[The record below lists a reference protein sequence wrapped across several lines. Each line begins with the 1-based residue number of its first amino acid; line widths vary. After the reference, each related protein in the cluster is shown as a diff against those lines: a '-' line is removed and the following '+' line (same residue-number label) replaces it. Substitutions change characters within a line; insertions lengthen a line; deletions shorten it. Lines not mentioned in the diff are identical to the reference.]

1 MTTVRSDV
9 TANATANVTASPAAG
24 TVAPTPSAVTVPDYM
39 RQAPAVGP
47 LPPLTPPTPVRFRL
61 SCGAE
66 VLAIHRNAAPI
77 VALNLVLRT
86 GADRDPPDRAG
97 LASLT
102 AEMLDEGAGERNA
115 LEISEA
121 TEQLGADLWVGAGRD
136 GCQLTLQVPAGE
148 FVEALGIATDVVMRP
163 RMLDTDWE
171 RVKHDR
177 LTGLAQRR
185 DQPEAVADLVT
196 AMTLYG
202 DGHPYGRP
210 VDGFE
215 ATVRATSLG
224 DVQRFH
230 QTFWRP
236 NNAVLTVAG
245 DFDPGRL
252 RAQLDAA
259 FASWAPRALP
269 DQPSEFSF
277 PPRPRLV
284 LVDRPGA
291 PQSVIRVVGPGTH
304 RFAPDR
310 PALSMLNVILGG
322 SFTSRLNFTLREVK
336 GYTYGASSHFSAYRH
351 PSAFVAR
358 SSVFSAVTA
367 PAVTEFLSEIEK
379 IRTEDASVPEL
390 TKAKASLLDR
400 TAEALSTSAGTAA
413 TFSDLGLY
421 DLPMDEPARFISAVE
436 RTTAAD
442 LRAVAERYL
451 EPSRL
456 GIVIVGDRATLEAPL
471 RALGLPVPELRG
483 PDGESI

>member
-1 MTTVRSDV
+1 MSAPVS
-9 TANATANVTASPAAG
+9 ASSSGRPR
-24 TVAPTPSAVTVPDYM
+24 PIVPGYM

-47 LPPLTPPTPVRFRL
+47 LPPLTTPQPVRFRL

-66 VLAIHRNAAPI
+66 VLAIHRDAAPI
-77 VALNLVLRT
+77 VAMNLVLRT
-86 GADRDPPDRAG
+86 GADRDPVDRAG
-97 LASLT
+97 LSSLT
-102 AEMLDEGAGERNA
+102 AEMLDEGAGDRNA
-115 LEISEA
+115 LQISEA

-148 FVEALGIATDVVMRP
+148 FVAALSIATDVVMRP
-163 RMLDTDWE
+163 RLLAADWD

-202 DGHPYGRP
+202 AAHPYGRP

-215 ATVRATSLG
+215 STVRATSLA

-230 QTFWRP
+230 QMFWRP

-245 DFDPGRL
+245 DFNP
-252 RAQLDAA
+252 AQLREQLEHA
-259 FASWAPRALP
+259 FGAWMPRSLPETAS
-269 DQPSEFSF
+269 DF
-277 PPRPRLV
+277 PFPTRPRLV

-379 IRTEDASVPEL
+379 IRVEDASASEI

-421 DLPMDEPARFISAVE
+421 DLPMDEPARFISEVE
-436 RTTAAD
+436 GTDAAA
-442 LRAVAERYL
+442 LRAVAEKYL
-451 EPSRL
+451 PSSRL
-456 GIVIVGDRATLEAPL
+456 AIVIVGDRASIEGPL
-471 RALGLPVPELRG
+471 RALGLPAPVLRG
-483 PDGESI
+483 PDGESL

>member
-1 MTTVRSDV
+1 MSTGRS
-9 TANATANVTASPAAG
+9 TENVTASASASPLGQTSTPAAQFG
-24 TVAPTPSAVTVPDYM
+24 TVPEYM
-39 RQAPAVGP
+39 KAAPAVGP
-47 LPPLTPPTPVRFRL
+47 LPPLHTPKPVRFRL

-66 VLAIHRNAAPI
+66 VLAIHRDAAPI
-77 VALNLVLRT
+77 VAMNLVLRT
-86 GADRDPPDRAG
+86 GADRDPPSRAG

-102 AEMLDEGAGERNA
+102 AEMLDEGAGDRNA
-115 LEISEA
+115 LQISEA
-121 TEQLGADLWVGAGRD
+121 TEQLGADLWAGAGRD

-148 FVEALGIATDVVMRP
+148 FVEALGIATDLVMRP
-163 RMLDTDWE
+163 RMLEADWE

-202 DGHPYGRP
+202 EAHPYGRP
-210 VDGFE
+210 VEGFE
-215 ATVRATSLG
+215 ATVRATSLE
-224 DVQRFH
+224 DVRQFH

-245 DFDPGRL
+245 DFDPREL
-252 RAQLDAA
+252 PAQLDRA
-259 FASWAPRALP
+259 FASWLPRALP
-269 DQPSEFSF
+269 TQPSAFSF

-358 SSVFSAVTA
+358 SSVFSQVTA
-367 PAVTEFLSEIEK
+367 PAVTEFLAEIEK
-379 IRTEDASVPEL
+379 IRTEDAAPPEL

-421 DLPMDEPARFISAVE
+421 DLPMDEPARFISEVE
-436 RTTAAD
+436 RTDAAA
-442 LRAVAERYL
+442 LRAVAETYL

-456 GIVIVGDRATLEAPL
+456 AIVIVGDRASIEAPL
-471 RALGLPVPELRG
+471 RALGLPAPELRG
-483 PDGESI
+483 PDGEAV